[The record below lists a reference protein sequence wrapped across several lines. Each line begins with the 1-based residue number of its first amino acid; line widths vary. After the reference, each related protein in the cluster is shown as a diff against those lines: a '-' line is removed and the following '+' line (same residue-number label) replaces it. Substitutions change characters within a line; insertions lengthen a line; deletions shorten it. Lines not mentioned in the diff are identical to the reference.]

1 MLASKIARPVVR
13 AVSGPVT
20 RRKQTKSWDGTP
32 LNRRMAVLGDS
43 IVLQNSSAVGGFQA
57 NGFVTSMNRRT
68 GQRLYFDH
76 ARNFGVG
83 GDTTLMAE
91 ARMAAMIATGAGLG
105 IIAVGTNDP
114 GQSVTDTQTLDAMKR
129 MKAAALAARM
139 VLIFITPAPRGNDTW
154 PDKRLAGPQLAT
166 AQAIRSRMLAEL
178 PGLGCYVV
186 DNHTHLLKGGTTND
200 IKDGYTSDGLHPLT
214 AGAYYWG
221 IAAADVVASLFTAIP
236 VIATVE
242 NPWNATTNPQGSA
255 SSNALMAGTTGTV
268 GTGGSGQLATG
279 YSGSNSTGTT
289 GVTRTYSKVNKD
301 GRVWQQVVVGGA
313 AATQTAAID
322 LLRQINLHTKV
333 TPGLTYE
340 VVARYEHDADVSN
353 ILSLQFG
360 VQLVQPSG
368 SSTLWDG
375 DKYTNVSLLPQVAD
389 AGIARSPR
397 FVMPADATDL
407 RVRAA
412 CYLSTLGP
420 PTGTFRIT
428 GLELRP
434 VPGQIPT

>member
-1 MLASKIARPVVR
+1 MIASSVVRQIARRV
-13 AVSGPVT
+13 AGPVT
-20 RRKQTKSWDGTP
+20 RKSGGWNGRP
-32 LNRRMAVLGDS
+32 RNNLLAILGDS
-43 IVLQNSSAVGGFQA
+43 IVLQNSSTVGGFQN
-57 NGFVTSMNRRT
+57 NGFITSMNRRT
-68 GQRLYFDH
+68 GQRLYFSPD
-76 ARNFGVG
+76 RNFGVG

-114 GQSVTDTQTLDAMKR
+114 NAGVTADQTLASMKR
-129 MKAAALAARM
+129 MRDAAKTARM
-139 VLIFITPAPRGNDTW
+139 VLIFIVPAPRGNDIYPAT
-154 PDKRLAGPQLAT
+154 RLAGANLVT
-166 AQAIRSRMLAEL
+166 AQTIRSRMLAEL
-178 PGLGCYVV
+178 PGVGCHVV
-186 DNHTHLLKGGTTND
+186 DNHTHLLKGGTVND

-214 AGAYYWG
+214 LGAYYWG
-221 IAAADVVASLFTAIP
+221 ITAAEVVANLFTAIP

-255 SSNALMAGTTGTV
+255 SSNALTAGTTGTV
-268 GTGGSGQLATG
+268 GSGGSGQLATG

-289 GVTRTYSKVNKD
+289 GVTRTYSKVTKD
-301 GRVWQQVVVGGA
+301 GKTWQQIVVGGA
-313 AATQTAAID
+313 AATATAAID
-322 LLRQINLHTKV
+322 LMRQIGLHTKV
-333 TPGLTYE
+333 TPGLVYE
-340 VVARYEHDADVSN
+340 VVAQYEHDADVNN
-353 ILSLQFG
+353 IASLQFG
-360 VQLVQPSG
+360 FQLITPGGTTS
-368 SSTLWDG
+368 LWDG
-375 DKYTNVSLLPQVAD
+375 DKYTNISLLPQVAD

-428 GLELRP
+428 GLEIRP

>member
-1 MLASKIARPVVR
+1 MIASSVVRQIARRV
-13 AVSGPVT
+13 AGPVT
-20 RRKQTKSWDGTP
+20 RKSGGWNGRP
-32 LNRRMAVLGDS
+32 RNNLLAALGDS
-43 IVLQNSSAVGGFQA
+43 IVAQNSSAIDRFQN
-57 NGFVTSMNRRT
+57 NGFVTALNRRT
-68 GQRLYFDH
+68 GQRLYWAH
-76 ARNFGVG
+76 ERNFGVG
-83 GDTTLMAE
+83 GDSTPMAE
-91 ARMAAMIATGAGLG
+91 VRMPALLATGAGLA

-114 GQSVTDTQTLDAMKR
+114 GLGVTADQTLESMKR
-129 MKAAALAARM
+129 MKAAAFAART
-139 VLIFITPAPRGNDTW
+139 VVIFITPAPRGNDTY
-154 PDKRLAGPQLAT
+154 PGKRLAGAALAT

-214 AGAYYWG
+214 VGAYYWC

-279 YSGSNSTGTT
+279 YSGSNATGTT

-301 GRVWQQVVVGGA
+301 GLVWQQVVVGGV

-340 VVARYEHDADVSN
+340 VVARYEHDAGVSN

-375 DKYTNVSLLPQVAD
+375 DKYTNLSPLPAVAD
-389 AGIARSPR
+389 AGYARSPR
-397 FVMPADATDL
+397 FVMPANCTDV
-407 RVRAA
+407 RVRAT
-412 CYLSTLGP
+412 CYLSTVGAP
-420 PTGTFRIT
+420 VGTFRIT